1 MGFNKLKSSTRRT
14 THLAEDPQ
22 MPKHRKL
29 ELISEQ
35 GKEGGR
41 NKMTS
46 FERILWLFFGIGCLL
61 IIVILILLI
70 VLWPYRELVG
80 ILVIVLFTLTVLVL
94 LALLVIR
101 GLTKA
106 AVEINEANLRRK
118 RLRPNDKGY
127 YEIPLEGGEVP
138 RFSSSE
144 TEHQEGQVPYSHG
157 YTPKESYIRRWD

>member
-29 ELISEQ
+29 GLISEQ

-41 NKMTS
+41 NKMSS
-46 FERILWLFFGIGCLL
+46 FERILWLVFGIGCLL

-80 ILVIVLFTLTVLVL
+80 QLAIGLQTRIAAPEPAKWRRRARSRRRRRLPFHTKGVGLAFHPSTVCSNQSMICWAFL
-94 LALLVIR
+94 
-101 GLTKA
+101 GC
-106 AVEINEANLRRK
+106 
-118 RLRPNDKGY
+118 
-127 YEIPLEGGEVP
+127 
-138 RFSSSE
+138 
-144 TEHQEGQVPYSHG
+144 
-157 YTPKESYIRRWD
+157 

>member
-1 MGFNKLKSSTRRT
+1 
-14 THLAEDPQ
+14 

-46 FERILWLFFGIGCLL
+46 FERILWLIFGIGCLL

-80 ILVIVLFTLTVLVL
+80 ILVVVLFTITVLVMLTL
-94 LALLVIR
+94 LIIR

-127 YEIPLEGGEVP
+127 YEIPLDGGEVP
-138 RFSSSE
+138 KFLPND
-144 TEHQEGQVPYSHG
+144 TEHKEGQVPYSHG